1 MDDYNAELDEYDAR
15 IDERLKRPR
24 IELNRPNHGY
34 LGKQRTILAL
44 LFMGILFIGAMVL
57 VSLKF
62 GSEAEQV
69 QAVDLLFT
77 Q

>member
-1 MDDYNAELDEYDAR
+1 LQ
-15 IDERLKRPR
+15 RLKRPR
-24 IELNRPNHGY
+24 ITLDWNNPGY
-34 LGKQRTILAL
+34 WDKRRTVLAL
-44 LFMGILFIGAMVL
+44 LFMGILFLGAMV
-57 VSLKF
+57 VIGSKF